1 VFGLALGDLQELS
14 SFYEFISTPEGFMR
28 SYSNP
33 EAVLLDMDGTLV
45 DSDAAVERAASAMLA
60 SRQLAEPEWA
70 VEYGVDPEL
79 ALANAHG
86 NPAPTTAARLRPDFT
101 EAQVVAAAARQL
113 EFQYEDLADV
123 VPTPGAARLLDVLDR
138 IGLPWAVVTSA
149 DDRLAKARLAAAGIR
164 PAVLFTIEHVER
176 GKPDPEGYLAAA
188 KALGVEP
195 AGCLVVE
202 DSEPGLA
209 AGRAAGA
216 MTASL
221 RGLDADV
228 KLRDL
233 GQLADLLVSDGR

>member
-1 VFGLALGDLQELS
+1 
-14 SFYEFISTPEGFMR
+14 MR

-45 DSDAAVERAASAMLA
+45 DSDGAVERAWAA
-60 SRQLAEPEWA
+60 WA
-70 VEYGVDPEL
+70 VEYGVDPAL

-86 NPAPTTAARLRPDFT
+86 SPASITAARLRPDLDA
-101 EAQVVAAAARQL
+101 AQVDAAAARQL
-113 EFQYEDLADV
+113 ELQYEDLHDV
-123 VPTPGAARLLDVLDR
+123 VPTPGADRLLAELDR

-149 DDRLAKARLAAAGIR
+149 DDRLAKARLDAAGIR
-164 PAVLFTIEHVER
+164 PPLLFTFEDVAR
-176 GKPDPEGYLAAA
+176 GKPDPEGYLLAA
-188 KALGVEP
+188 KALGVDP
-195 AGCLVVE
+195 AACLVVE

-228 KLRDL
+228 KLHDL
-233 GQLADLLVSDGR
+233 GHLVELLVSDGR

>member
-1 VFGLALGDLQELS
+1 
-14 SFYEFISTPEGFMR
+14 MR

-45 DSDAAVERAASAMLA
+45 DSDGAVERAWAS
-60 SRQLAEPEWA
+60 WA
-70 VEYGVDPEL
+70 VEYDVDPAL

-86 NPAPTTAARLRPDFT
+86 NPASTTAAKLRPDLD
-101 EAQVVAAAARQL
+101 EAQVAAAAARQL
-113 EFQYEDLADV
+113 EFQYDDLADV
-123 VPTPGAARLLDVLDR
+123 VPTPGAERLLAELDHL
-138 IGLPWAVVTSA
+138 GLPWAVVTSA
-149 DDRLAKARLAAAGIR
+149 DDRLAKARLKAAGIA
-164 PAVLFTIEHVER
+164 PALLFTFEDVER
-176 GKPDPEGYLAAA
+176 GKPDPEGYLLAA
-188 KALGVEP
+188 KALGVDP

-228 KLRDL
+228 KLRGL
-233 GQLADLLVSDGR
+233 GHLAELLVSDGR

>member
-1 VFGLALGDLQELS
+1 
-14 SFYEFISTPEGFMR
+14 MR
-28 SYSNP
+28 SYSTP

-45 DSDAAVERAASAMLA
+45 DSDGAVERAWAS
-60 SRQLAEPEWA
+60 WA
-70 VEYGVDPEL
+70 VEYGVDPAL

-86 NPAPTTAARLRPDFT
+86 HPAPTTAARLRPDLD
-101 EAQVVAAAARQL
+101 EAQVAQAAARQL
-113 EFQYEDLADV
+113 ALQYDDLSDV
-123 VPTPGAARLLDVLDR
+123 VPTAGAARLLAALDR

-149 DDRLAKARLAAAGIR
+149 DDRLAKARLAAAGIE
-164 PAVLFTIEHVER
+164 PALLFTIEDVER
-176 GKPDPEGYLAAA
+176 GKPDPEGYLLAA
-188 KALGVEP
+188 KTLGVKP

-228 KLRDL
+228 KLDNL
-233 GQLADLLVSDGR
+233 GHLADLLVSDGR

>member
-1 VFGLALGDLQELS
+1 
-14 SFYEFISTPEGFMR
+14 MR

-45 DSDAAVERAASAMLA
+45 DSDGAVERAWQS
-60 SRQLAEPEWA
+60 WA
-70 VEYGVDPEL
+70 VEYAVDPAL

-86 NPAPTTAARLRPDFT
+86 HPAPTTAAKLRPDLD
-101 EAQVVAAAARQL
+101 EDQIVAAAARQL
-113 EFQYEDLADV
+113 GYQYEDLSDV
-123 VPTPGAARLLDVLDR
+123 VPTAGAQRLLAELDR

-149 DDRLAKARLAAAGIR
+149 DDRLAKARLTAAGIT
-164 PAVLFTIEHVER
+164 PALLFTIEHVER
-176 GKPDPEGYLAAA
+176 GKPDPEGYLLAA
-188 KALGVEP
+188 KTLGVDP
-195 AGCLVVE
+195 ADCLVVE

-228 KLRDL
+228 KLTDL
-233 GQLADLLVSDGR
+233 GQLADLLTEGQQVPDGR

>member
-1 VFGLALGDLQELS
+1 
-14 SFYEFISTPEGFMR
+14 MR

-45 DSDAAVERAASAMLA
+45 DSDGAVERAPSATLA
-60 SRQLAEPEWA
+60 SRKLAQSSWA
-70 VEYGVDPEL
+70 VEYGVDPAL

-86 NPAPTTAARLRPDFT
+86 SPASVTASRLRPDLDA
-101 EAQVVAAAARQL
+101 AQLHTAAARQL
-113 EFQYEDLADV
+113 ELQYDDLADV
-123 VPTPGAARLLDVLDR
+123 VPTEGAERLLAELDR
-138 IGLPWAVVTSA
+138 IALPWAVVTSA

-164 PAVLFTIEHVER
+164 PPLLFTFEDVRR
-176 GKPDPEGYLAAA
+176 GKPDPEGYLLAA
-188 KALGVEP
+188 KALGVDP
-195 AGCLVVE
+195 AACLVVE

-228 KLRDL
+228 RLRDL
-233 GQLADLLVSDGR
+233 GHLAELLVPDGR